1 MRTYDAL
8 TSSPVAFAKTT
19 CNLCDSDIP
28 VTADRYHCL
37 DCHQDFCNACKA
49 SQHAHVQGHPAFH
62 LCVVYPGL
70 KTPDDSQRKDIIS
83 AWREDLERNQRFG
96 AAATFFS
103 DYALAILDA
112 KTERLGLMGETAT
125 YAELAL
131 NRIIELRSMGRF
143 VDFFARRTLAGTV
156 LGGGMQV
163 FSQGVSDANRWKGI
177 PLLKGVYDFALYPLM
192 LNKIQ
197 PATIFEFGSEAGGS
211 ACWLADLTA
220 SFDIDCHVYS
230 VDLNPPSLKHERITF
245 IQGDS
250 RSPEIAFPAELLLQA
265 PHPWLIVEDSHVNIQ
280 GILEYFSKFMQP
292 GDYFIIEDENAE
304 SDIGK
309 HLLMHPGQYWVDT
322 FFTDYF
328 GYNATCSSDQILAF
342 KPPIDGIDEKTP

>member
-1 MRTYDAL
+1 M
-8 TSSPVAFAKTT
+8 
-19 CNLCDSDIP
+19 
-28 VTADRYHCL
+28 
-37 DCHQDFCNACKA
+37 
-49 SQHAHVQGHPAFH
+49 
-62 LCVVYPGL
+62 
-70 KTPDDSQRKDIIS
+70 
-83 AWREDLERNQRFG
+83 
-96 AAATFFS
+96 
-103 DYALAILDA
+103 
-112 KTERLGLMGETAT
+112 
-125 YAELAL
+125 
-131 NRIIELRSMGRF
+131 
-143 VDFFARRTLAGTV
+143 
-156 LGGGMQV
+156 
-163 FSQGVSDANRWKGI
+163 
-177 PLLKGVYDFALYPLM
+177 
-192 LNKIQ
+192 
-197 PATIFEFGSEAGGS
+197 
-211 ACWLADLTA
+211 
-220 SFDIDCHVYS
+220 
-230 VDLNPPSLKHERITF
+230 DLNPPSLKHERITF